1 MTPRPPFV
9 TDTIKFKVHELAE
22 RLGMTASECRRRMT
36 VGEMI
41 DWMGY
46 DRYKAALEDQARE
59 RVTMER
65 EAKRKPARAR
75 KR

>member
-1 MTPRPPFV
+1 MR
-9 TDTIKFKVHELAE
+9 DAIKFKTHELAE

-46 DRYKAALEDQARE
+46 DRYKGALEDQARE
-59 RVTMER
+59 RVKMER
-65 EAKRKPARAR
+65 DAAREAAKKRSSKLR

>member
-1 MTPRPPFV
+1 
-9 TDTIKFKVHELAE
+9 
-22 RLGMTASECRRRMT
+22 MT

-65 EAKRKPARAR
+65 EAKRQP
-75 KR
+75 KRRR

>member
-9 TDTIKFKVHELAE
+9 KDAIKFKTHELAE
-22 RLGMTASECRRRMT
+22 RLGMTAAECRRRMT

-59 RVTMER
+59 RLEMQHK
-65 EAKRKPARAR
+65 AKRQRR
-75 KR
+75 R

>member
-1 MTPRPPFV
+1 VR
-9 TDTIKFKVHELAE
+9 DAIKFKTHELAE
-22 RLGMTASECRRRMT
+22 RLGMTAAECRRRMT

-59 RVTMER
+59 RVEMER
-65 EAKRKPARAR
+65 DAAREAAKKRGSKLR

>member
-1 MTPRPPFV
+1 MK
-9 TDTIKFKVHELAE
+9 DSLKFQTFQLAE
-22 RLGMTASECRRRMT
+22 RLGMTAAECRRRMT
-36 VGEMI
+36 TREMI

-46 DRYKAALEDQARE
+46 DRYKGALEDQARE
-59 RVTMER
+59 RVKMER

>member
-65 EAKRKPARAR
+65 EAKREP
-75 KR
+75 KRRR

>member
-1 MTPRPPFV
+1 MRDP
-9 TDTIKFKVHELAE
+9 IKFKTHELAE
-22 RLGMTASECRRRMT
+22 RLGMTAAECRRRMT
-36 VGEMI
+36 SREMI

-59 RVTMER
+59 RLEMER
-65 EAKRKPARAR
+65 KAKRKPSKAR

>member
-1 MTPRPPFV
+1 MK
-9 TDTIKFKVHELAE
+9 DSLKFQTFQLAE
-22 RLGMTASECRRRMT
+22 RLGMTAAECRRRMT
-36 VGEMI
+36 MGEMI

-65 EAKRKPARAR
+65 EAKRQP
-75 KR
+75 KRRR

>member
-1 MTPRPPFV
+1 MR
-9 TDTIKFKVHELAE
+9 DSLKFQTFQLAE
-22 RLGMTASECRRRMT
+22 RLGMTAAECRRRMSLP
-36 VGEMI
+36 EMI

-59 RVTMER
+59 QVKMQ
-65 EAKRKPARAR
+65 RKETQQRGSQLR